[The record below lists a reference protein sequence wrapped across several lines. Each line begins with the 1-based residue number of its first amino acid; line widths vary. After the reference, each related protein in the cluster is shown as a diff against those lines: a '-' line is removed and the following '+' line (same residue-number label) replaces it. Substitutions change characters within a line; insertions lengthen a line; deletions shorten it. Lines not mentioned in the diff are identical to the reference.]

1 MTKSDLRQYF
11 LYPFFLAL
19 LTLFIPVENTLF
31 FIGVWLSAGI
41 LAYVFCKAKTVD
53 FFFYTIFAASVIIWG
68 LVLLMIGAVYL
79 PNKFGLCFG
88 DFVPVTIL
96 VGALH
101 AAVAIVYVMFFTFFE
116 WIFNDKKK

>member
-1 MTKSDLRQYF
+1 MAKGFVGSF
-11 LYPFFLAL
+11 MGA
-19 LTLFIPVENTLF
+19 FIAIIIAVIL
-31 FIGVWLSAGI
+31 IGI